1 MILLYFS
8 SSTSS
13 CLIFVFRFDLEMEFK
28 ALSKKIS
35 SARLGAKV
43 KCEFIKEG
51 KVEYVDWCKNK
62 QWRLCNLTNRFNFF
76 GCPFRLKMTSK
87 YIKIDQSSWSLI
99 FLSSHV
105 RVLWSE
111 KSDCISC
118 SQNEIICF
126 QGWSFHVLY
135 ILFVIFYLELAWKFV
150 HSTLA
155 SDQVS
160 AGSPLVGLA
169 FLACLTLV
177 LQYLPF
183 QGSVLNILLQKNIFE
198 KYNRQM
204 FRV

>member
-1 MILLYFS
+1 
-8 SSTSS
+8 
-13 CLIFVFRFDLEMEFK
+13 MEFK

-62 QWRLCNLTNRFNFF
+62 QGRLCNLTNRFNFF
-76 GCPFRLKMTSK
+76 VCPFRLKMTSK
-87 YIKIDQSSWSLI
+87 YIKMSKIDQSSWSLI
-99 FLSSHV
+99 FLSHFFMYV
-105 RVLWSE
+105 FCDLR
-111 KSDCISC
+111 
-118 SQNEIICF
+118 SQTVFECWLHEIICF
-126 QGWSFHVLY
+126 QGWSFHDLH

-183 QGSVLNILLQKNIFE
+183 QGSVLNILLQKNIFQ

>member
-1 MILLYFS
+1 MILLYFP

-76 GCPFRLKMTSK
+76 VCPFRLKMTSK

-99 FLSSHV
+99 FLSHFLMYVFCDLRSQTAFHA
-105 RVLWSE
+105 RKMKLFAFKE
-111 KSDCISC
+111 DLFMFCI
-118 SQNEIICF
+118 F
-126 QGWSFHVLY
+126 FLLFF
-135 ILFVIFYLELAWKFV
+135 ILNLRENLCIR
-150 HSTLA
+150 
-155 SDQVS
+155 
-160 AGSPLVGLA
+160 
-169 FLACLTLV
+169 
-177 LQYLPF
+177 
-183 QGSVLNILLQKNIFE
+183 LLQVIRFQ
-198 KYNRQM
+198 RDL
-204 FRV
+204 RL

>member
-1 MILLYFS
+1 
-8 SSTSS
+8 
-13 CLIFVFRFDLEMEFK
+13 MEFK

-76 GCPFRLKMTSK
+76 VCPFRLKMTSK

-99 FLSSHV
+99 FLSHFFMYV
-105 RVLWSE
+105 FCDLR
-111 KSDCISC
+111 
-118 SQNEIICF
+118 SQTAFHARKMKLFAFKDDLFMICTF
-126 QGWSFHVLY
+126 FL
-135 ILFVIFYLELAWKFV
+135 LFFYLELAWKFV

-160 AGSPLVGLA
+160 AGFSACRFGFFGLP
-169 FLACLTLV
+169 
-177 LQYLPF
+177 YLSFTIPSISGECF
-183 QGSVLNILLQKNIFE
+183 
-198 KYNRQM
+198 KYFATKEHFWEVQSTN
-204 FRV
+204 V

>member
-1 MILLYFS
+1 
-8 SSTSS
+8 
-13 CLIFVFRFDLEMEFK
+13 MEFK

-76 GCPFRLKMTSK
+76 VCPFRLKMTSK

-99 FLSSHV
+99 FLSHFLMYV
-105 RVLWSE
+105 FCDLR
-111 KSDCISC
+111 
-118 SQNEIICF
+118 SQTA
-126 QGWSFHVLY
+126 FHARKMKLFAFKDDL

>member
-62 QWRLCNLTNRFNFF
+62 QGRLCNLTNRFNFF
-76 GCPFRLKMTSK
+76 VCPFRLKMTSK

-99 FLSSHV
+99 FLSHFLMYVFCDLRSQTAFHA
-105 RVLWSE
+105 RKMKLFAFKDDLYMFCTFFLLFFILNLRE
-111 KSDCISC
+111 NLCIR
-118 SQNEIICF
+118 
-126 QGWSFHVLY
+126 
-135 ILFVIFYLELAWKFV
+135 
-150 HSTLA
+150 
-155 SDQVS
+155 
-160 AGSPLVGLA
+160 
-169 FLACLTLV
+169 
-177 LQYLPF
+177 
-183 QGSVLNILLQKNIFE
+183 LLQAIRFQQDL
-198 KYNRQM
+198 RL
-204 FRV
+204 